1 MPSARCFLG
10 PKEKGMPHNIESA
23 RATLLAPKNPDEAT
37 PMRNPVSHVH
47 IVGALIGGIVLLI
60 LATIAV
66 LTT

>member
-1 MPSARCFLG
+1 
-10 PKEKGMPHNIESA
+10 MPHNIESA

-60 LATIAV
+60 LATIAG